1 MLLSSQCVPLSRLS
15 ATLSEQLHSQV
26 QGISKRLFPGCENL
40 WSKHCVFLPAE
51 GKQNAT
57 LSPDF
62 TQPGKGLLEIP
73 CMKKHMSRPFKKG
86 FLPFDM
92 CPIHSVSLMQL
103 LWQDQKHVPLLFLVS
118 ANAVPRGG
126 ECRNFPLL
134 TACEKRV
141 PGTSAKSHDSS
152 RNGLYQRCIPLD
164 LAKFLC
170 WGVV

>member
-1 MLLSSQCVPLSRLS
+1 MSGP
-15 ATLSEQLHSQV
+15 
-26 QGISKRLFPGCENL
+26 SKKAF
-40 WSKHCVFLPAE
+40 F
-51 GKQNAT
+51 
-57 LSPDF
+57 
-62 TQPGKGLLEIP
+62 
-73 CMKKHMSRPFKKG
+73 
-86 FLPFDM
+86 PFDV

-141 PGTSAKSHDSS
+141 PRTSAKSHDSN
-152 RNGLYQRCIPLD
+152 RNGLYQSCIPLELASL